1 MGALLIKLRK
11 LKSSDKWVSIFAAV
25 ISFLTYASVYAFRKP
40 FTVGSYNQAPLIF
53 GLPYKD
59 ALIISQVLGYMLSK
73 FYGIKL
79 ISELKNLGRGKLILL
94 LVGLSWL
101 SLLLFAITPAP
112 YNVVFL
118 FTNAF
123 PLGMIWG
130 IIFTFVEGRRATD
143 FIGASLAVS
152 FIFSSGFVK
161 SVAEYLK
168 VNYAVTDWWIP
179 FLTGLVFIIPL
190 IIFVFLLEQIPAP
203 SQADI
208 NSRITRLPMN
218 KPERK
223 KFFAEF
229 RYGLVVLIILYVFL
243 TVFRDIRDNFAADI
257 WRELGF
263 GNEPSVFTA
272 TEIPITI
279 LVLVMIA
286 AMILIRNNRR
296 ALVVTH
302 FIIVAGF
309 AVAGISSWM
318 FIHHQLSPFLWMT
331 LVGLGL
337 YMGYIPFN
345 CIIFERLIATFKK
358 GGNVGFLMYVS
369 DSFGYLGSVCVIISK
384 SLYSNKLPWATAYSH
399 GVMYLSVLGV
409 AGTFIA
415 LRYFNKKYSR
425 EFTTNAEPQ
434 NIPAFDNELMLNIKT
449 ANA

>member
-1 MGALLIKLRK
+1 MSGLLIKLRK

-25 ISFLTYASVYAFRKP
+25 ITFFTYASVYAFRKP

-279 LVLVMIA
+279 
-286 AMILIRNNRR
+286 MILIRNNRR

-331 LVGLGL
+331 MVGLGL

-358 GGNVGFLMYVS
+358 VGNVGFLMYVS

-415 LRYFNKKYSR
+415 LRYFNKKYR
-425 EFTTNAEPQ
+425 KEFTTNAEPQ